1 MYHLSLSLFK
11 ITLDKWPFV
20 CYVMFMINIVELEKR
35 IDNGEKFGKN
45 FIRKTT
51 RALQK
56 TYYDFRCVATPKDP
70 LRSAETAR
78 RIACRR
84 TITKLHEARK

>member
-20 CYVMFMINIVELEKR
+20 CYVINMMDIVELEKR
-35 IDNGEKFGKN
+35 IDDGEKFSEQ
-45 FIRKTT
+45 FIHRRV

-84 TITKLHEARK
+84 TIIKLNQARK